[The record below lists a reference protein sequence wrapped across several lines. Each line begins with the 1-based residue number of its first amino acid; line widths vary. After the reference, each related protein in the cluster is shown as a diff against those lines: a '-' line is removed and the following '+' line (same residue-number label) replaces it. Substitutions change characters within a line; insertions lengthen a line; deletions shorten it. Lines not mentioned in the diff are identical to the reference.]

1 MSVGSALG
9 CRRDAGG
16 PLVYN
21 VGLAQRGGPA
31 AEPAQTVEM
40 VLRGA
45 DDLIPADLPESKDEA
60 AWLDSE
66 PPAHD
71 QTGHLSLAGVH
82 FGLELCRDDR
92 ERGRRSRLAPALP
105 GDSDVQ
111 ICIQPA
117 CGFKPEPGG
126 VAGLSF
132 SCNGFLAGECGLRQA
147 GSAQAVEVSR
157 TVSVDADDLDFP
169 ALFSGRS
176 AGKLSLYPPQDL
188 PEARSVDHFVDFFDY
203 TTKNGYYHLS
213 FSFTYGRN
221 GKLDQTRVQV
231 RLGERGKVMASQNLP
246 CAVEM
251 DDPEHPFIARLA
263 VRYAPVST
271 DGRDLLLFVDLEG
284 GIKGALHNF
293 SSRVPVVKSVAKP
306 EAKTTAKPAVKASPK
321 PVAKAVAKPTS
332 KATAKPAAK
341 ASPKPVAKA
350 VAKPTSKATAKPAAK
365 ASPKPMAKAVAKPTS
380 KATAKPAAK
389 ASPKPVA
396 KARTNSK
403 PYKLQ
408 EIEGIGLVIGKVFE
422 TQGITTVNQLLSRG
436 RDPKSR
442 KLLVDETGLSAKLI
456 LRWCNM
462 ADLFRIKGVAEEY
475 SDLLEAAGV
484 DTVPELAQRNAANL
498 HKQMLAVN
506 KSRRL
511 VRLPPSQKQAAD
523 WVAQARE
530 LPRLMTY

>member
-1 MSVGSALG
+1 M
-9 CRRDAGG
+9 
-16 PLVYN
+16 
-21 VGLAQRGGPA
+21 
-31 AEPAQTVEM
+31 
-40 VLRGA
+40 
-45 DDLIPADLPESKDEA
+45 
-60 AWLDSE
+60 
-66 PPAHD
+66 
-71 QTGHLSLAGVH
+71 
-82 FGLELCRDDR
+82 
-92 ERGRRSRLAPALP
+92 
-105 GDSDVQ
+105 
-111 ICIQPA
+111 
-117 CGFKPEPGG
+117 
-126 VAGLSF
+126 AGLSF